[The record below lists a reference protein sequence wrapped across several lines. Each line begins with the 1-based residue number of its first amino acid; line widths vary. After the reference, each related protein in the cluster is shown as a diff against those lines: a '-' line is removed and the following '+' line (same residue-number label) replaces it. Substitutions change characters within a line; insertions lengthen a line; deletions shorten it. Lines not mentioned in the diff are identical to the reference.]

1 MKALE
6 EKIIKEG
13 QAIGSEIVKVDGFI
27 NHQIDVAFMDEM
39 GDEFARIFS
48 DAKPTKIMT
57 VEASG
62 IPIACS
68 TARSM
73 GNLPVV
79 FAKKAAPNTMT
90 EEFYGAEARS
100 FTKGTVSVLRISKKY
115 LNPGERLL
123 IIDDFLAHGEA
134 GTALCDLAK
143 QAGAEVVGFG
153 AAIEK
158 KFQGGAEKL
167 RALGVRVESLAVI
180 EKITDGVIEFEN

>member
-6 EKIIKEG
+6 DKIVREG

-39 GDEFARIFS
+39 GDEIARIFK
-48 DAKPTKIMT
+48 DAGATKILT

-68 TARSM
+68 AARSM

-115 LNPGERLL
+115 LQKGEKVL

-134 GTALCDLAK
+134 GTALCEIVK
-143 QAGAEVVGFG
+143 MAGAEVVGFS

-158 KFQGGAEKL
+158 KFQGGAEKI
-167 RALGVRVESLAVI
+167 REFGVRVESLAVI
-180 EKITDGVIEFEN
+180 ERITDGIIEFER